1 MKQIHF
7 KQVECKCFPQNRDKS
22 EMRKTTNPNAYNDI
36 GKYDHLYMYVDIET
50 SATEEIRLL
59 SLLF

>member
-7 KQVECKCFPQNRDKS
+7 KQVKCKCSPQNRDES
-22 EMRKTTNPNAYNDI
+22 DVRKTTNPNEYDAI

-50 SATEEIRLL
+50 SATEGN
-59 SLLF
+59 

>member
-7 KQVECKCFPQNRDKS
+7 KQVECKCFPQNRDES
-22 EMRKTTNPNAYNDI
+22 EMRKTTSPNEYNDI

-50 SATEEIRLL
+50 SVTEGY
-59 SLLF
+59 